1 MPNPHVQAAGEAP
14 PGDNRSALVRL
25 TDDIAS
31 LAYMA
36 SIMSSMIERALDLK
50 SSIEHDRE
58 RDIYTFQIA
67 GDATDE
73 MHFAASDVVERARS
87 IRGRVDLLGGAAA
100 LKTEPSKRFGLLS
113 DLESAIGQISGFV
126 DAIDG
131 LSSGKGDPARSLAS
145 ICAIAVPAK
154 DECERADQAVRDL
167 YELHFAEKST
177 G

>member
-1 MPNPHVQAAGEAP
+1 MPNTRVQAAGEAL

-31 LAYMA
+31 LAYMS
-36 SIMSSMIERALDLK
+36 SIMFSMIERALDPR
-50 SSIEHDRE
+50 SAVEHDRE
-58 RDIYTFQIA
+58 RDIYTFRIA
-67 GDATDE
+67 GGATDE
-73 MHFAASDVVERARS
+73 MNFATFDVMERAWS
-87 IRGRVDLLGGAAA
+87 IRGRVDLLGGAPA

-131 LSSGKGDPARSLAS
+131 LSIGKGDPARSLAS

-167 YELHFAEKST
+167 YELHFAEKSI